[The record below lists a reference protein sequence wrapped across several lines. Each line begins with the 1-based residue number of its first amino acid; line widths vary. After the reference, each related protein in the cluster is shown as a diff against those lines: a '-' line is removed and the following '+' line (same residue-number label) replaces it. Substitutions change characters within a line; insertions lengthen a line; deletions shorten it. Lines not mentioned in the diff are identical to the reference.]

1 MTVSLIFG
9 GIAVLYTGL
18 FAFGV
23 WRRAGLRSR
32 AELLTSAADCGFV
45 LVLAHR
51 LIDWGSVPAW
61 AFLLPVALTAAGQ
74 RAGPI
79 VPSEIPNKINTN
91 VTATMPAVHQFGARI
106 SCRFSGRASGV
117 CGSST
122 KTGMAAVE
130 MAKEIQL
137 AETSLDFRAHM

>member
-61 AFLLPVALTAAGQ
+61 AFLLPAALTAAGLAGAVLAWPRLPKWRPDSPVR
-74 RAGPI
+74 RARTSAGI
-79 VPSEIPNKINTN
+79 QI
-91 VTATMPAVHQFGARI
+91 AV
-106 SCRFSGRASGV
+106 
-117 CGSST
+117 
-122 KTGMAAVE
+122 
-130 MAKEIQL
+130 
-137 AETSLDFRAHM
+137 SLGLSALLLVL